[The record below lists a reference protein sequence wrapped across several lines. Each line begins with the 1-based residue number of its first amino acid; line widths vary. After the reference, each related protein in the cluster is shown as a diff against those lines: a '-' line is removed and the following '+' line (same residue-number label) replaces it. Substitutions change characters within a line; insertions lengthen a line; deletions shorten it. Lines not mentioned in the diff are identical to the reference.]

1 VFGIGLGRVIGGT
14 LEAVKPQNPQPPDSP
29 KLIEMARVP
38 FPHKL
43 EVGVFRTFNLKM
55 NFLLLFEMLATML
68 SISLTLRIGQNGLQF
83 VY

>member
-1 VFGIGLGRVIGGT
+1 
-14 LEAVKPQNPQPPDSP
+14 
-29 KLIEMARVP
+29 MARVP

-68 SISLTLRIGQNGLQF
+68 SISLTLRIGQNGL
-83 VY
+83 